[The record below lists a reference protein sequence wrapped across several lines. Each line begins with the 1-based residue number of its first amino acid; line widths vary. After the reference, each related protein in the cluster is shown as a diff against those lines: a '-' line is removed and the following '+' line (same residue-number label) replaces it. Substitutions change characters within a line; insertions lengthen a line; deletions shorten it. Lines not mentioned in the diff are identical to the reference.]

1 MSLTAPDSGAVSRS
15 LKAHTTDSDP
25 GFFLS
30 TCATFIAS
38 ASFLP
43 LSLNNTLL
51 SLHVRT
57 RLPVCSRIKK
67 VIISLSLNNRV
78 LPFSLICLLVLLL
91 IPSVCFFSPFLFP
104 PSSLPAPHSLF
115 YLCIAS
121 CIFCYSFSLLTAPSP
136 PSLFPSPSCVSIFHP
151 VSVSSFFLPPLQYDD
166 HFIP

>member
-91 IPSVCFFSPFLFP
+91 IPSVCFF
-104 PSSLPAPHSLF
+104 PHSSF
-115 YLCIAS
+115 S
-121 CIFCYSFSLLTAPSP
+121 CSSFSLLFMHCLLHFLLFLFFAHCS
-136 PSLFPSPSCVSIFHP
+136 FPSFSISILSLCLH
-151 VSVSSFFLPPLQYDD
+151 SFFP
-166 HFIP
+166 HSNMT